1 MFKKKPKEDKN
12 QEQQKDK
19 VQEIEE
25 GFSTI
30 NLVYNELTKFI

>member
-1 MFKKKPKEDKN
+1 MFKKKPKEDKT

-19 VQEIEE
+19 VQEIED